1 MKVILILGIV
11 VAILLM
17 LIVLIQNPKGG
28 GIASNF
34 SAGNSILGVAKTSD
48 IVEKLTWGGALIIVI
63 LSLVSAMWNGAP
75 EDPAI
80 KTQNADPQIERMLEN
95 APAPAAP
102 ASGTPAPA
110 APAQP

>member
-1 MKVILILGIV
+1 MKILLILGII

-48 IVEKLTWGGALIIVI
+48 IVEKLTWGGAILILVI
-63 LSLVSAMWNGAP
+63 SLVAAMWNGAP
-75 EDPAI
+75 DDTAQKPQKTDPTI
-80 KTQNADPQIERMLEN
+80 DRMLDN
-95 APAPAAP
+95 APAAP
-102 ASGTPAPA
+102 ATPAAPA
-110 APAQP
+110 APAK

>member
-1 MKVILILGIV
+1 MKILLILGII

-48 IVEKLTWGGALIIVI
+48 IVEKITWGGAILILVI
-63 LSLVSAMWNGAP
+63 SLVAAMWNGAP
-75 EDPAI
+75 ADNTQ
-80 KTQNADPQIERMLEN
+80 KTQNADPMLERVIEK
-95 APAPAAP
+95 APAAP
-102 ASGTPAPA
+102 TSPATPK
-110 APAQP
+110 

>member
-1 MKVILILGIV
+1 MKIILILGIV

-48 IVEKLTWGGALIIVI
+48 IVEKLTWGGALVIVI

-75 EDPAI
+75 EDPAT

-95 APAPAAP
+95 APAPAQGA
-102 ASGTPAPA
+102 PAPA
-110 APAQP
+110 APALR

>member
-1 MKVILILGIV
+1 MTIILILGII

-48 IVEKLTWGGALIIVI
+48 IVEKLTWGGAALIVV

-80 KTQNADPQIERMLEN
+80 KTQKADPLVERMLEN
-95 APAPAAP
+95 APAPSAP
-102 ASGTPAPA
+102 
-110 APAQP
+110 APAQPAQPSGN